1 MALDGIRM
9 PDGCYAD
16 GTWELSVHVTDL
28 GRDVTLRVTGEIH
41 IGGVMLRLVEKLD
54 VKKDWSD
61 HALWWEKK
69 KTWLLKTHWTLDKY
83 GIQADA
89 KLQFTPQHKLL
100 RLQLPNMK
108 YVKVKVNFSDRV
120 FKAVSDIC
128 KTFNIRHPEEL
139 SLLRKPR
146 DPSKKKKKKLDDQCE
161 DDTFE
166 LEGPLITPGSG
177 TDILYIGP
185 VKEEPRERRETGRTS
200 STAFSH
206 CKKTN
211 REGFPC
217 TSSGFARSRRGREQA
232 GLGPSANSR
241 LLFPS
246 LVGNI
251 YSSPGLYSKTMTPT
265 YDAHDGS
272 PLSPTSAWFG
282 DSALSEGNPGIL
294 AVSQPVTSPES
305 LAKMYKPQTLLDKA
319 KINQGWLDSS
329 RSLMEQEVKENEA
342 LLLRFKYY
350 SFFDLNPKLYEQ
362 SKWAILLEEIECT
375 EEEMMMFAALQYHI
389 NKLSIMSSE
398 NHLNHSDKDVDE
410 VDAALSDLEI
420 TLEGGKTSTILG
432 DITSIPELADYVKV
446 FKPKKL
452 TLKGYKP
459 YWCTFKDTSI
469 SCYKS
474 KEESNGT
481 PAHQMNLRG
490 CEVTPDVNISGQKF
504 NIKLLIPVAEGMNEI
519 WLRCDNETQYASW
532 MAACRLASKGKTMAD
547 SSYGMEVQNIL
558 SFLKMQH
565 LNPDPQL
572 IPEQI
577 NTDINPEC
585 LVSPRYL
592 KKYKN
597 KQVGT
602 AGGLAGLDAHPGV
615 GWCLTRR
622 GLDVLDVLTHWDA
635 RGGTEGCG
643 LDPAPGDGTQHRDSA
658 MCCVKCTDTAGNL
671 QLEIHLKLVDV
682 YFKHILGMITA
693 RILEAHQNVAQMSL
707 IEAKMRFIQA
717 WQSLPEFGIT
727 HFNARFQGGKKDEL
741 IGIAYNRLIRMDAG
755 TGDAVKTWRFSNMKQ
770 WNVNWEIKM
779 VTVEFADEVRVSF
792 ICTEVDCKVVH
803 EFIGGYIF
811 LSTRAKDQ
819 NESLD
824 EEMFY
829 KLTSGWV

>member
-1 MALDGIRM
+1 
-9 PDGCYAD
+9 
-16 GTWELSVHVTDL
+16 
-28 GRDVTLRVTGEIH
+28 
-41 IGGVMLRLVEKLD
+41 LD

-128 KTFNIRHPEEL
+128 KTFK
-139 SLLRKPR
+139 LRER
-146 DPSKKKKKKLDDQCE
+146 DSFSWENKQHSVFQLWKKKKRLKKG
-161 DDTFE
+161 TVFH
-166 LEGPLITPGSG
+166 PLASG
-177 TDILYIGP
+177 LCLSWLGW
-185 VKEEPRERRETGRTS
+185 
-200 STAFSH
+200 
-206 CKKTN
+206 
-211 REGFPC
+211 
-217 TSSGFARSRRGREQA
+217 EQG
-232 GLGPSANSR
+232 GLGST
-241 LLFPS
+241 LILVFLFHL

-305 LAKMYKPQTLLDKA
+305 LAKMYKPQALLDKA

-350 SFFDLNPKLYEQ
+350 SFFDLNPKYDAIRINQLYEQ

-398 NHLNHSDKDVDE
+398 NHLNNSDKDVDE

-420 TLEGGKTSTILG
+420 TLEGGKTATILG
-432 DITSIPELADYVKV
+432 DITSIPELADYIKV
-446 FKPKKL
+446 FKFLPVPTKMPCLQFKEVPPRKL
-452 TLKGYKP
+452 EMVKHIKTPLEKDANQRLEKP
-459 YWCTFKDTSI
+459 ATTCSRR
-469 SCYKS
+469 SLS
-474 KEESNGT
+474 KEIV
-481 PAHQMNLRG
+481 A
-490 CEVTPDVNISGQKF
+490 VKF
-504 NIKLLIPVAEGMNEI
+504 A
-519 WLRCDNETQYASW
+519 QSW
-532 MAACRLASKGKTMAD
+532 AACARALGRGKPAKAEKAADAPSSGGKTMAD

-597 KQVGT
+597 KQ
-602 AGGLAGLDAHPGV
+602 
-615 GWCLTRR
+615 
-622 GLDVLDVLTHWDA
+622 
-635 RGGTEGCG
+635 
-643 LDPAPGDGTQHRDSA
+643 
-658 MCCVKCTDTAGNL
+658 
-671 QLEIHLKLVDV
+671 
-682 YFKHILGMITA
+682 ITA

-727 HFNARFQGGKKDEL
+727 HFIARFQGGKKEEL
-741 IGIAYNRLIRMDAG
+741 IGIAYNRLIRMDAS

-779 VTVEFADEVRVSF
+779 VTVEFADDVRVSF

>member
-16 GTWELSVHVTDL
+16 GTWELKMHVTDL
-28 GRDVTLRVTGEIH
+28 HRDVSLRVTGEIH
-41 IGGVMLRLVEKLD
+41 IGGVMLKLVEKLD

-89 KLQFTPQHKLL
+89 RLLFTPQHKLL

-108 YVKVKVNFSDRV
+108 HMKVKVNFSDRV

-146 DPSKKKKKKLDDQCE
+146 DPKKKKKKLEEAEE
-161 DDTFE
+161 DDLE
-166 LEGPLITPGSG
+166 LEGPLLTPGSG
-177 TDILYIGP
+177 HYIL
-185 VKEEPRERRETGRTS
+185 TS
-200 STAFSH
+200 HIHSVH
-206 CKKTN
+206 
-211 REGFPC
+211 R
-217 TSSGFARSRRGREQA
+217 
-232 GLGPSANSR
+232 
-241 LLFPS
+241 
-246 LVGNI
+246 
-251 YSSPGLYSKTMTPT
+251 
-265 YDAHDGS
+265 
-272 PLSPTSAWFG
+272 
-282 DSALSEGNPGIL
+282 
-294 AVSQPVTSPES
+294 
-305 LAKMYKPQTLLDKA
+305 
-319 KINQGWLDSS
+319 WLDSS
-329 RSLMEQEVKENEA
+329 RSLMEQDVKENEV
-342 LLLRFKYY
+342 LLLRFKYH
-350 SFFDLNPKLYEQ
+350 SFFDLNPKYDAIRVNQLYEQ
-362 SKWAILLEEIECT
+362 AKWAILLEEIECT

-389 NKLSIMSSE
+389 NKLSIMASDNHMNNSE
-398 NHLNHSDKDVDE
+398 KEVDE

-420 TLEGGKTSTILG
+420 TLEGGKTSNTLG

-452 TLKGYKP
+452 TLKGYKQ
-459 YWCTFKDTSI
+459 YWCTFKDITI

-474 KEESNGT
+474 KEEAHGT

-504 NIKLLIPVAEGMNEI
+504 NIKLLIPVADGMNEI
-519 WLRCDNETQYASW
+519 WLRCDTEKQYAHW

-547 SSYGMEVQNIL
+547 SSYNLEVQNIL

-565 LNPDPQL
+565 MNPDPQF
-572 IPEQI
+572 IEPI
-577 NTDINPEC
+577 TTDINPEC

-597 KQVGT
+597 KQVS
-602 AGGLAGLDAHPGV
+602 P
-615 GWCLTRR
+615 
-622 GLDVLDVLTHWDA
+622 
-635 RGGTEGCG
+635 
-643 LDPAPGDGTQHRDSA
+643 
-658 MCCVKCTDTAGNL
+658 
-671 QLEIHLKLVDV
+671 
-682 YFKHILGMITA
+682 

-727 HFNARFQGGKKDEL
+727 HFLAKFQGVKREEL
-741 IGIAYNRLIRMDAG
+741 IGITYNRLIRMDAS
-755 TGDAVKTWRFSNMKQ
+755 TGDAIKTWRFSNMKQ

-779 VTVEFADEVRVSF
+779 VTVEFADEPSLSF
-792 ICTEVDCKVVH
+792 ICAEVDCKVVH

>member
-28 GRDVTLRVTGEIH
+28 NRDVTLRVTGEVH
-41 IGGVMLRLVEKLD
+41 IGGVMLKLVEKLD

-69 KTWLLKTHWTLDKY
+69 RTWLLKTHWTLDKY

-139 SLLRKPR
+139 SLLKKPK
-146 DPSKKKKKKLDDQCE
+146 DPTKKKKKKQDDQSE
-161 DDTFE
+161 DEALE

-177 TDILYIGP
+177 
-185 VKEEPRERRETGRTS
+185 S
-200 STAFSH
+200 
-206 CKKTN
+206 
-211 REGFPC
+211 
-217 TSSGFARSRRGREQA
+217 
-232 GLGPSANSR
+232 
-241 LLFPS
+241 
-246 LVGNI
+246 I

-294 AVSQPVTSPES
+294 AVSQPITSPEI
-305 LAKMYKPQTLLDKA
+305 LAKMFKPQALLDKA

-329 RSLMEQEVKENEA
+329 RSLMEQDVKENEA

-350 SFFDLNPKLYEQ
+350 SFFDLNPKYDAIRINQLYEQ

-398 NHLNHSDKDVDE
+398 NHLNNSEKEVDE

-432 DITSIPELADYVKV
+432 DITSIPELADY
-446 FKPKKL
+446 
-452 TLKGYKP
+452 
-459 YWCTFKDTSI
+459 
-469 SCYKS
+469 
-474 KEESNGT
+474 
-481 PAHQMNLRG
+481 
-490 CEVTPDVNISGQKF
+490 
-504 NIKLLIPVAEGMNEI
+504 IKLLIPVAEGMNEI
-519 WLRCDNETQYASW
+519 WLRCDNEKQYAHW

-547 SSYGMEVQNIL
+547 SSYNLEVQNIL

-572 IPEQI
+572 IPEQVT
-577 NTDINPEC
+577 TDINPEC

-592 KKYKN
+592 KKYRN
-597 KQVGT
+597 KQ
-602 AGGLAGLDAHPGV
+602 
-615 GWCLTRR
+615 
-622 GLDVLDVLTHWDA
+622 
-635 RGGTEGCG
+635 
-643 LDPAPGDGTQHRDSA
+643 
-658 MCCVKCTDTAGNL
+658 
-671 QLEIHLKLVDV
+671 
-682 YFKHILGMITA
+682 ITA

-727 HFNARFQGGKKDEL
+727 HFIARFQGGKKEEL
-741 IGIAYNRLIRMDAG
+741 IGIAYNRLIRMDASN
-755 TGDAVKTWRFSNMKQ
+755 GDAIKTWRFSNMKQ

-779 VTVEFADEVRVSF
+779 VTVEFADEVRLSF

>member
-16 GTWELSVHVTDL
+16 GTWELKMHVTDL
-28 GRDVTLRVTGEIH
+28 HRDVSLRVTGEIH
-41 IGGVMLRLVEKLD
+41 VGGVMLKLAEKLD

-89 KLQFTPQHKLL
+89 RLLFTPQHKLL

-108 YVKVKVNFSDRV
+108 HMKVKVNFSDRV

-128 KTFNIRHPEEL
+128 KTFSKSDVL
-139 SLLRKPR
+139 STLTIMHLSYQR
-146 DPSKKKKKKLDDQCE
+146 S
-161 DDTFE
+161 
-166 LEGPLITPGSG
+166 TPG
-177 TDILYIGP
+177 
-185 VKEEPRERRETGRTS
+185 
-200 STAFSH
+200 
-206 CKKTN
+206 
-211 REGFPC
+211 
-217 TSSGFARSRRGREQA
+217 
-232 GLGPSANSR
+232 
-241 LLFPS
+241 
-246 LVGNI
+246 I

-265 YDAHDGS
+265 YDSRDGS
-272 PLSPTSAWFG
+272 PLSPTTAWFG
-282 DSALSEGNPGIL
+282 DSPLSEGNPSIL
-294 AVSQPVTSPES
+294 AVSQPISSPDI
-305 LAKMYKPQTLLDKA
+305 LAKLYKPQSLLDKA
-319 KINQGWLDSS
+319 KINQGWMDSS
-329 RSLMEQEVKENEA
+329 RSLMEQDVKENEV
-342 LLLRFKYY
+342 LLLRFKYH
-350 SFFDLNPKLYEQ
+350 SFFDLNPKYDAIRVNQLYEQ
-362 SKWAILLEEIECT
+362 AKWAILLEEIECT

-389 NKLSIMSSE
+389 NKLSIMSSD
-398 NHLNHSDKDVDE
+398 NHMNNSEKEVDE

-420 TLEGGKTSTILG
+420 TLEGGKTSNTLG

-452 TLKGYKP
+452 TLKGYKQ
-459 YWCTFKDTSI
+459 YWCTFKDITI

-474 KEESNGT
+474 KEEAHGT
-481 PAHQMNLRG
+481 PSLQMNLRG
-490 CEVTPDVNISGQKF
+490 CEVTPDVNISAQKF
-504 NIKLLIPVAEGMNEI
+504 NIKLLIPVADGMNEI
-519 WLRCDNETQYASW
+519 WLRCDAEKQYAHW

-547 SSYGMEVQNIL
+547 SSYNLEVHNIL

-565 LNPDPQL
+565 MNPDPQF
-572 IPEQI
+572 IAEPAVT
-577 NTDINPEC
+577 NDINSEC

-597 KQVGT
+597 KQVTGIT
-602 AGGLAGLDAHPGV
+602 RPGYI
-615 GWCLTRR
+615 
-622 GLDVLDVLTHWDA
+622 
-635 RGGTEGCG
+635 
-643 LDPAPGDGTQHRDSA
+643 RDLIS
-658 MCCVKCTDTAGNL
+658 
-671 QLEIHLKLVDV
+671 
-682 YFKHILGMITA
+682 A

-727 HFNARFQGGKKDEL
+727 HFLAKFQGGKRDEL
-741 IGIAYNRLIRMDAG
+741 IGITYNRLIRMDAN
-755 TGDAVKTWRFSNMKQ
+755 TGDAIKTWRFANMKQ

-779 VTVEFADEVRVSF
+779 VTVEFADEPSLAF
-792 ICTEVDCKVVH
+792 ICAEVDCKVVH

>member
-1 MALDGIRM
+1 RLSHRLSSPPSHFDFAAPPALCILSH
-9 PDGCYAD
+9 P
-16 GTWELSVHVTDL
+16 GTLL
-28 GRDVTLRVTGEIH
+28 
-41 IGGVMLRLVEKLD
+41 KLNHNGLFLCVAD

-89 KLQFTPQHKLL
+89 RLLFTPQHKLL

-108 YVKVKVNFSDRV
+108 HMKVKVNFSDRV

-146 DPSKKKKKKLDDQCE
+146 DPKKKKKKLEEAEE
-161 DDTFE
+161 DDLE
-166 LEGPLITPGSG
+166 LEGPLLTPGSG
-177 TDILYIGP
+177 EL
-185 VKEEPRERRETGRTS
+185 
-200 STAFSH
+200 FSQI
-206 CKKTN
+206 
-211 REGFPC
+211 
-217 TSSGFARSRRGREQA
+217 FA
-232 GLGPSANSR
+232 
-241 LLFPS
+241 
-246 LVGNI
+246 V
-251 YSSPGLYSKTMTPT
+251 YSP
-265 YDAHDGS
+265 
-272 PLSPTSAWFG
+272 
-282 DSALSEGNPGIL
+282 LSEGNPSIL
-294 AVSQPVTSPES
+294 AVSQPISSPDI
-305 LAKMYKPQTLLDKA
+305 LVKLYKPQSLLDKA

-329 RSLMEQEVKENEA
+329 RSLMEQDVKENEV
-342 LLLRFKYY
+342 LLLRFKYH
-350 SFFDLNPKLYEQ
+350 SFFDLNPKYDAIRVNQLYEQ
-362 SKWAILLEEIECT
+362 AKWAILLEEIECT

-389 NKLSIMSSE
+389 NKLSIMSSD
-398 NHLNHSDKDVDE
+398 NHMNNSEKEVDE

-420 TLEGGKTSTILG
+420 TLEGGKTSNTL
-432 DITSIPELADYVKV
+432 VRR
-446 FKPKKL
+446 PKKL
-452 TLKGYKP
+452 TLKGYKQ
-459 YWCTFKDTSI
+459 YWCTFKDITI

-474 KEESNGT
+474 KEESHGT

-504 NIKLLIPVAEGMNEI
+504 NIKLLIPVADGMNEI
-519 WLRCDNETQYASW
+519 WLRCDTEKQYAHW

-547 SSYGMEVQNIL
+547 SSYNLEVQNIL

-565 LNPDPQL
+565 MNPDPQF
-572 IPEQI
+572 IEPI
-577 NTDINPEC
+577 TTDINPEC

-597 KQVGT
+597 KQI
-602 AGGLAGLDAHPGV
+602 
-615 GWCLTRR
+615 
-622 GLDVLDVLTHWDA
+622 
-635 RGGTEGCG
+635 
-643 LDPAPGDGTQHRDSA
+643 S
-658 MCCVKCTDTAGNL
+658 
-671 QLEIHLKLVDV
+671 
-682 YFKHILGMITA
+682 A

-727 HFNARFQGGKKDEL
+727 HFLARFQGVKREEL
-741 IGIAYNRLIRMDAG
+741 IGITYNRLIRMDAS
-755 TGDAVKTWRFSNMKQ
+755 TGDAIKTWRFSNMKQ

-779 VTVEFADEVRVSF
+779 VTVEFADEPSLSF
-792 ICTEVDCKVVH
+792 VCAEVDCKVVH

>member
-16 GTWELSVHVTDL
+16 GTWELKMHVTDL
-28 GRDVTLRVTGEIH
+28 HRDVSLRVTGEIH
-41 IGGVMLRLVEKLD
+41 IGGVMLKLVEKLD

-89 KLQFTPQHKLL
+89 RLLFTPQHKLL

-108 YVKVKVNFSDRV
+108 HMKVKVNFSDRV

-128 KTFNIRHPEEL
+128 KTFKLSGAKARQQACNSHGCIRAQGLCFTAAAERERRRREAEREREDIRHPEEL

-146 DPSKKKKKKLDDQCE
+146 DPKKKKKKLEEVEE
-161 DDTFE
+161 DDLE
-166 LEGPLITPGSG
+166 LEGPLLTPGSASE
-177 TDILYIGP
+177 IIYIGP
-185 VKEEPRERRETGRTS
+185 VKGS
-200 STAFSH
+200 
-206 CKKTN
+206 
-211 REGFPC
+211 
-217 TSSGFARSRRGREQA
+217 
-232 GLGPSANSR
+232 
-241 LLFPS
+241 
-246 LVGNI
+246 I

-265 YDAHDGS
+265 YDSRDGS

-282 DSALSEGNPGIL
+282 DSPLSEGNPSIL
-294 AVSQPVTSPES
+294 AVSQPISSPDI
-305 LAKMYKPQTLLDKA
+305 LVKLYKPQSLLDKA

-329 RSLMEQEVKENEA
+329 RSLMEQDVKENEV
-342 LLLRFKYY
+342 LLLRFKYH
-350 SFFDLNPKLYEQ
+350 SFFDLNPKYDAIRVNQLYEQ

-389 NKLSIMSSE
+389 NKLSIMSSD
-398 NHLNHSDKDVDE
+398 NHMNNSEKEVDE

-420 TLEGGKTSTILG
+420 TLEGGKTSNTLG

-452 TLKGYKP
+452 TLKGYKQ
-459 YWCTFKDTSI
+459 YWCTFKDITI

-474 KEESNGT
+474 KEEAHGT

-504 NIKLLIPVAEGMNEI
+504 NIKLLIPVADGMNEI
-519 WLRCDNETQYASW
+519 WLRCDTEKQYAHW

-547 SSYGMEVQNIL
+547 SSYNLEVQNIL

-565 LNPDPQL
+565 MNPDPQF
-572 IPEQI
+572 IEPI
-577 NTDINPEC
+577 TTDINPEC

-597 KQVGT
+597 KQ
-602 AGGLAGLDAHPGV
+602 
-615 GWCLTRR
+615 
-622 GLDVLDVLTHWDA
+622 
-635 RGGTEGCG
+635 
-643 LDPAPGDGTQHRDSA
+643 
-658 MCCVKCTDTAGNL
+658 
-671 QLEIHLKLVDV
+671 
-682 YFKHILGMITA
+682 
-693 RILEAHQNVAQMSL
+693 
-707 IEAKMRFIQA
+707 AKMRFIQA

-727 HFNARFQGGKKDEL
+727 HFLAKFQGGKREEL
-741 IGIAYNRLIRMDAG
+741 IGITYNRLIRMDAS
-755 TGDAVKTWRFSNMKQ
+755 TGDAIKTWRFSNMKQ

-779 VTVEFADEVRVSF
+779 VTVEFADEPSLSF
-792 ICTEVDCKVVH
+792 ICAEVDCKVVH

-824 EEMFY
+824 EEMFFY

>member
-16 GTWELSVHVTDL
+16 GTWELNVLVTDL
-28 GRDVTLRVTGEIH
+28 SCDVSLRVTGEVH
-41 IGGVMLRLVEKLD
+41 IGGVMLKLVEKLD

-61 HALWWEKK
+61 HALWWEKR

-83 GIQADA
+83 GVQADA
-89 KLQFTPQHKLL
+89 KLMFTPQHKVL

-108 YVKVKVNFSDRV
+108 TVKVKVNFSDRV
-120 FKAVSDIC
+120 FKAVSDIT

-139 SLLRKPR
+139 SLLRKPK
-146 DPSKKKKKKLDDQCE
+146 DPTKKKRRKVEEKDQGE
-161 DDTFE
+161 DDALE

-177 TDILYIGP
+177 
-185 VKEEPRERRETGRTS
+185 S
-200 STAFSH
+200 
-206 CKKTN
+206 
-211 REGFPC
+211 
-217 TSSGFARSRRGREQA
+217 
-232 GLGPSANSR
+232 
-241 LLFPS
+241 
-246 LVGNI
+246 I
-251 YSSPGLYSKTMTPT
+251 YSSPGLYCKTMTPT
-265 YDAHDGS
+265 YDSRDGS

-282 DSALSEGNPGIL
+282 DSPLSEGNPSVL
-294 AVSQPVTSPES
+294 AVSQPITSPDI
-305 LAKMYKPQTLLDKA
+305 LAQLFKPQSLLDKA
-319 KINQGWLDSS
+319 KTNKGWLDSS
-329 RSLMEQEVKENEA
+329 RSLMEQDVKDNEV
-342 LLLRFKYY
+342 LMLRFKYY
-350 SFFDLNPKLYEQ
+350 SFFDLNPKYDAVRINQLFEQ
-362 SKWAILLEEIECT
+362 AKWCILLEENECT

-398 NHLNHSDKDVDE
+398 NHMNNSEKEVDE

-432 DITSIPELADYVKV
+432 DITSIPELADHIKV

-474 KEESNGT
+474 KDESHGP

-519 WLRCDNETQYASW
+519 WLRCDNEKQYAQW

-547 SSYGMEVQNIL
+547 SSYSLEVQNIL

-565 LNPDPQL
+565 LNPDPQV
-572 IPEQI
+572 IPDQ
-577 NTDINPEC
+577 NSTDINPEC

-597 KQVGT
+597 KQI
-602 AGGLAGLDAHPGV
+602 
-615 GWCLTRR
+615 
-622 GLDVLDVLTHWDA
+622 
-635 RGGTEGCG
+635 
-643 LDPAPGDGTQHRDSA
+643 S
-658 MCCVKCTDTAGNL
+658 
-671 QLEIHLKLVDV
+671 
-682 YFKHILGMITA
+682 A

-727 HFNARFQGGKKDEL
+727 HFIARFQGSKKDDL
-741 IGIAYNRLIRMDAG
+741 IGIAYNRLIRMDSS
-755 TGDAVKTWRFSNMKQ
+755 TGDAIKTWRFSNMKQ

-779 VTVEFADEVRVSF
+779 VTVEFADDVRLSF
-792 ICTEVDCKVVH
+792 ICGDVDCKVVH

-824 EEMFY
+824 EDMFF
-829 KLTSGWV
+829 KLTSGWM

>member
-1 MALDGIRM
+1 MTPLASCLALL
-9 PDGCYAD
+9 
-16 GTWELSVHVTDL
+16 LSGVTHRHV
-28 GRDVTLRVTGEIH
+28 
-41 IGGVMLRLVEKLD
+41 
-54 VKKDWSD
+54 KDWSD

-161 DDTFE
+161 DDAFE

-177 TDILYIGP
+177 EPGFFCVCYP
-185 VKEEPRERRETGRTS
+185 VLT
-200 STAFSH
+200 
-206 CKKTN
+206 
-211 REGFPC
+211 
-217 TSSGFARSRRGREQA
+217 
-232 GLGPSANSR
+232 
-241 LLFPS
+241 
-246 LVGNI
+246 I
-251 YSSPGLYSKTMTPT
+251 YR
-265 YDAHDGS
+265 
-272 PLSPTSAWFG
+272 
-282 DSALSEGNPGIL
+282 
-294 AVSQPVTSPES
+294 
-305 LAKMYKPQTLLDKA
+305 
-319 KINQGWLDSS
+319 WLDSS

-350 SFFDLNPKLYEQ
+350 SFFDLNPKYDAIRINQLYEQ

-398 NHLNHSDKDVDE
+398 NHLNNSDKEVDE

-432 DITSIPELADYVKV
+432 DITSIPELADYIKV

-474 KEESNGT
+474 KEEANGT

-577 NTDINPEC
+577 TTDINPEC

-597 KQVGT
+597 KQ
-602 AGGLAGLDAHPGV
+602 
-615 GWCLTRR
+615 
-622 GLDVLDVLTHWDA
+622 
-635 RGGTEGCG
+635 
-643 LDPAPGDGTQHRDSA
+643 
-658 MCCVKCTDTAGNL
+658 
-671 QLEIHLKLVDV
+671 
-682 YFKHILGMITA
+682 ITA

-727 HFNARFQGGKKDEL
+727 HFIARFQGGKKEEL
-741 IGIAYNRLIRMDAG
+741 IGIAYNRLIRMDAS

-779 VTVEFADEVRVSF
+779 VTVEFADDVRVSF

>member
-16 GTWELSVHVTDL
+16 GTWELNVLVTDMS
-28 GRDVTLRVTGEIH
+28 RDVSLRVTGDVH
-41 IGGVMLRLVEKLD
+41 IGGVMLKLVEKLD

-83 GIQADA
+83 GVQADA
-89 KLQFTPQHKLL
+89 KLMYTPQHKVL

-108 YVKVKVNFSDRV
+108 SVKVKVNFSDRV

-139 SLLRKPR
+139 SLLRKPK
-146 DPSKKKKKKLDDQCE
+146 DPTKKKKRKPDDKDKF
-161 DDTFE
+161 DDDAQE

-177 TDILYIGP
+177 
-185 VKEEPRERRETGRTS
+185 S
-200 STAFSH
+200 
-206 CKKTN
+206 
-211 REGFPC
+211 
-217 TSSGFARSRRGREQA
+217 
-232 GLGPSANSR
+232 
-241 LLFPS
+241 
-246 LVGNI
+246 I

-265 YDAHDGS
+265 YDSRDGS

-282 DSALSEGNPGIL
+282 DSPLSEGNPSVL
-294 AVSQPVTSPES
+294 AVSQPITSPDI
-305 LAKMYKPQTLLDKA
+305 LAQLFKPQTLLDKA
-319 KINQGWLDSS
+319 KTNKGWMDSS
-329 RSLMEQEVKENEA
+329 RSLMEQDVKDNEA

-350 SFFDLNPKLYEQ
+350 SFFDLNPKYDAVRINQLFEQ
-362 SKWAILLEEIECT
+362 AKWAILLEEIECT

-398 NHLNHSDKDVDE
+398 NHMNNSEKEVDE

-432 DITSIPELADYVKV
+432 DITSIPELADYIKV

-452 TLKGYKP
+452 TLKGYKQ

-474 KEESNGT
+474 KDESHGP

-519 WLRCDNETQYASW
+519 WLRCDNEKQYAQW

-547 SSYGMEVQNIL
+547 SSYSLEVQNIL

-572 IPEQI
+572 ITDQNSI
-577 NTDINPEC
+577 DINPEC

-597 KQVGT
+597 KQI
-602 AGGLAGLDAHPGV
+602 
-615 GWCLTRR
+615 
-622 GLDVLDVLTHWDA
+622 
-635 RGGTEGCG
+635 
-643 LDPAPGDGTQHRDSA
+643 S
-658 MCCVKCTDTAGNL
+658 
-671 QLEIHLKLVDV
+671 
-682 YFKHILGMITA
+682 A

-727 HFNARFQGGKKDEL
+727 HFIARFQGSKKDDL
-741 IGIAYNRLIRMDAG
+741 IGIAYNRLIRMDSS
-755 TGDAVKTWRFSNMKQ
+755 TGDAIKTWRFSNMKQ

-779 VTVEFADEVRVSF
+779 VTVEFADEVRLSF
-792 ICTEVDCKVVH
+792 ICGDIDCKVVH

-824 EEMFY
+824 EDMFF
-829 KLTSGWV
+829 KLTSGWM

>member
-16 GTWELSVHVTDL
+16 GTWELNVHVTDMN
-28 GRDVTLRVTGEIH
+28 RDVTLRVTGEVH
-41 IGGVMLRLVEKLD
+41 IGGVMLKLVEKLGD
-54 VKKDWSD
+54 NQISAYQGCVSSLVQIHWCLDCPCQLYIIFVNEDLSL
-61 HALWWEKK
+61 HSLFSFI
-69 KTWLLKTHWTLDKY
+69 LLLILGSNYFPLPRCNLCSYSSLD
-83 GIQADA
+83 
-89 KLQFTPQHKLL
+89 
-100 RLQLPNMK
+100 
-108 YVKVKVNFSDRV
+108 
-120 FKAVSDIC
+120 
-128 KTFNIRHPEEL
+128 IRHPEEL

-146 DPSKKKKKKLDDQCE
+146 DPTKKKKKKLDDQY
-161 DDTFE
+161 DDETLE

-177 TDILYIGP
+177 
-185 VKEEPRERRETGRTS
+185 S
-200 STAFSH
+200 
-206 CKKTN
+206 
-211 REGFPC
+211 
-217 TSSGFARSRRGREQA
+217 
-232 GLGPSANSR
+232 
-241 LLFPS
+241 
-246 LVGNI
+246 I

-265 YDAHDGS
+265 YDSHDGS

-294 AVSQPVTSPES
+294 AVSQPITSPEI

-329 RSLMEQEVKENEA
+329 RSLMEQDVKENEA
-342 LLLRFKYY
+342 LLLRFKYH
-350 SFFDLNPKLYEQ
+350 SFFDLNPKYDAIRINQLYEQ

-398 NHLNHSDKDVDE
+398 NHLNNSDKEVDE

-432 DITSIPELADYVKV
+432 DITSIPELADYIKV

-452 TLKGYKP
+452 TLKGYKQ

-519 WLRCDNETQYASW
+519 WLRCDNEKQYAHW

-547 SSYGMEVQNIL
+547 SSYNLEVQNIL

-565 LNPDPQL
+565 LNPDPQ
-572 IPEQI
+572 IISEQVT
-577 NTDINPEC
+577 TDINPEC

-597 KQVGT
+597 KQ
-602 AGGLAGLDAHPGV
+602 
-615 GWCLTRR
+615 
-622 GLDVLDVLTHWDA
+622 
-635 RGGTEGCG
+635 
-643 LDPAPGDGTQHRDSA
+643 
-658 MCCVKCTDTAGNL
+658 
-671 QLEIHLKLVDV
+671 
-682 YFKHILGMITA
+682 ITA

-727 HFNARFQGGKKDEL
+727 HFIARFQGGKKEEL
-741 IGIAYNRLIRMDAG
+741 IGIAYNRLIRMDAS
-755 TGDAVKTWRFSNMKQ
+755 TSDAIKTWRFSNMKQ

>member
-16 GTWELSVHVTDL
+16 GTWELKMHVTDL
-28 GRDVTLRVTGEIH
+28 NKDVSLRVTGEIH
-41 IGGVMLRLVEKLD
+41 IGGVMLKLVEKLD

-89 KLQFTPQHKLL
+89 RLLFTPQHKLL

-108 YVKVKVNFSDRV
+108 HMKVKVNFSDRV

-146 DPSKKKKKKLDDQCE
+146 DPKKKKKKLE
-161 DDTFE
+161 ESEEEALE
-166 LEGPLITPGSG
+166 LEGPLLTPGSG
-177 TDILYIGP
+177 TS
-185 VKEEPRERRETGRTS
+185 V
-200 STAFSH
+200 A
-206 CKKTN
+206 
-211 REGFPC
+211 
-217 TSSGFARSRRGREQA
+217 
-232 GLGPSANSR
+232 
-241 LLFPS
+241 LL
-246 LVGNI
+246 
-251 YSSPGLYSKTMTPT
+251 
-265 YDAHDGS
+265 
-272 PLSPTSAWFG
+272 
-282 DSALSEGNPGIL
+282 
-294 AVSQPVTSPES
+294 
-305 LAKMYKPQTLLDKA
+305 
-319 KINQGWLDSS
+319 WLDSS
-329 RSLMEQEVKENEA
+329 RSLMEQDVKENEV
-342 LLLRFKYY
+342 LLLRFKYH
-350 SFFDLNPKLYEQ
+350 SFFDLNPKYDAIRVNQLYEQ
-362 SKWAILLEEIECT
+362 AKWAILLEEIECT

-389 NKLSIMSSE
+389 NKLSIMSSD
-398 NHLNHSDKDVDE
+398 NHMNNSEKEVDE

-420 TLEGGKTSTILG
+420 TLEGGKTSNTLG
-432 DITSIPELADYVKV
+432 DITSIPELADYLISAV
-446 FKPKKL
+446 FLRPKKL
-452 TLKGYKP
+452 TLKGPKQ
-459 YWCTFKDTSI
+459 YWCTFKDITI

-474 KEESNGT
+474 REEAHGI

-504 NIKLLIPVAEGMNEI
+504 NIKLLIPVADGMNEI
-519 WLRCDNETQYASW
+519 WLRCDTEKQYAQW

-547 SSYGMEVQNIL
+547 SSYNLEVQNIL

-565 LNPDPQL
+565 MNPDPQ
-572 IPEQI
+572 IIEPI
-577 NTDINPEC
+577 TTDINPEC

-597 KQVGT
+597 KQI
-602 AGGLAGLDAHPGV
+602 
-615 GWCLTRR
+615 
-622 GLDVLDVLTHWDA
+622 
-635 RGGTEGCG
+635 
-643 LDPAPGDGTQHRDSA
+643 S
-658 MCCVKCTDTAGNL
+658 
-671 QLEIHLKLVDV
+671 
-682 YFKHILGMITA
+682 A

-727 HFNARFQGGKKDEL
+727 HFLAKFQGSKREEL
-741 IGIAYNRLIRMDAG
+741 IGITYNRLIRIDAS
-755 TGDAVKTWRFSNMKQ
+755 TRDAIKTWRFSNMKQ

-779 VTVEFADEVRVSF
+779 VTVEFADEPSLSF
-792 ICTEVDCKVVH
+792 ICAEVDCKVVH

-829 KLTSGWV
+829 KLTSGWI

>member
-1 MALDGIRM
+1 MKLFKLHTFSLCD
-9 PDGCYAD
+9 
-16 GTWELSVHVTDL
+16 TDFSNV
-28 GRDVTLRVTGEIH
+28 DVSLRVTGEIH
-41 IGGVMLRLVEKLD
+41 IGGVMLKLVEKLD

-83 GIQADA
+83 GIQAD
-89 KLQFTPQHKLL
+89 LL

-108 YVKVKVNFSDRV
+108 HMKVKVNFSDRV

-146 DPSKKKKKKLDDQCE
+146 DPKKKKKKLEEAEEADL
-161 DDTFE
+161 E
-166 LEGPLITPGSG
+166 LEGPLLTPGSG
-177 TDILYIGP
+177 
-185 VKEEPRERRETGRTS
+185 S
-200 STAFSH
+200 
-206 CKKTN
+206 
-211 REGFPC
+211 
-217 TSSGFARSRRGREQA
+217 
-232 GLGPSANSR
+232 
-241 LLFPS
+241 
-246 LVGNI
+246 I

-265 YDAHDGS
+265 YDSRDGS

-282 DSALSEGNPGIL
+282 DSPLSEGNPSIL
-294 AVSQPVTSPES
+294 AVSQPISSPDI
-305 LAKMYKPQTLLDKA
+305 LVKLYKPQSLLDKA

-329 RSLMEQEVKENEA
+329 RSLMEQDVKENEV
-342 LLLRFKYY
+342 LLLRFKYH
-350 SFFDLNPKLYEQ
+350 SFFDLNPKVRPSDL
-362 SKWAILLEEIECT
+362 ACFLET
-375 EEEMMMFAALQYHI
+375 GLTGASFFSPQYHI
-389 NKLSIMSSE
+389 NKLSIMASE
-398 NHLNHSDKDVDE
+398 NHMNNSEKEVDE

-420 TLEGGKTSTILG
+420 TLEGGKTSNTLG

-452 TLKGYKP
+452 TLKGYKQ
-459 YWCTFKDTSI
+459 YWCTFKDITI

-474 KEESNGT
+474 KDEAHGT

-504 NIKLLIPVAEGMNEI
+504 NIKLLIPVADGMNEI
-519 WLRCDNETQYASW
+519 WLRCDMEKQYAHW

-547 SSYGMEVQNIL
+547 SSYNLEVQNIL

-565 LNPDPQL
+565 MNPDPQF
-572 IPEQI
+572 IEPI
-577 NTDINPEC
+577 TTDINPEC

-597 KQVGT
+597 KQI
-602 AGGLAGLDAHPGV
+602 
-615 GWCLTRR
+615 
-622 GLDVLDVLTHWDA
+622 
-635 RGGTEGCG
+635 
-643 LDPAPGDGTQHRDSA
+643 S
-658 MCCVKCTDTAGNL
+658 
-671 QLEIHLKLVDV
+671 
-682 YFKHILGMITA
+682 A

-727 HFNARFQGGKKDEL
+727 HFLARFQGVKREEL
-741 IGIAYNRLIRMDAG
+741 MGITYNRLIRMDASN
-755 TGDAVKTWRFSNMKQ
+755 GDAIKTWRFSNMKQ

-779 VTVEFADEVRVSF
+779 VGNIKTEQVPTLSF
-792 ICTEVDCKVVH
+792 VCAEVDCKVVH

>member
-16 GTWELSVHVTDL
+16 GTWELKMHVTDL
-28 GRDVTLRVTGEIH
+28 HRDVSLRVTGEIH
-41 IGGVMLRLVEKLD
+41 IGGVMLKLVEKLD

-89 KLQFTPQHKLL
+89 RLLFTPQHKLL

-108 YVKVKVNFSDRV
+108 HMKVKVNFSDRV

-146 DPSKKKKKKLDDQCE
+146 DSKKKKKKLE
-161 DDTFE
+161 ETEEEALE
-166 LEGPLITPGSG
+166 LEGPLLTPGSG
-177 TDILYIGP
+177 T
-185 VKEEPRERRETGRTS
+185 V
-200 STAFSH
+200 
-206 CKKTN
+206 
-211 REGFPC
+211 
-217 TSSGFARSRRGREQA
+217 
-232 GLGPSANSR
+232 
-241 LLFPS
+241 
-246 LVGNI
+246 V
-251 YSSPGLYSKTMTPT
+251 
-265 YDAHDGS
+265 

-282 DSALSEGNPGIL
+282 DSPLSEGNPSIL
-294 AVSQPVTSPES
+294 AVSQPISSPDI
-305 LAKMYKPQTLLDKA
+305 LVKLYKPQSFLDKA

-329 RSLMEQEVKENEA
+329 RSLMEQDVKENDV
-342 LLLRFKYY
+342 LLLRFKYH
-350 SFFDLNPKLYEQ
+350 SFFDLNPKYDAIRVNQLYEQ
-362 SKWAILLEEIECT
+362 AKWAILLEEIECT
-375 EEEMMMFAALQYHI
+375 EEEMMMFAALQ
-389 NKLSIMSSE
+389 
-398 NHLNHSDKDVDE
+398 VRRCT
-410 VDAALSDLEI
+410 ALHR
-420 TLEGGKTSTILG
+420 ILG
-432 DITSIPELADYVKV
+432 KCGGFKVCLSLYYFPLLALLLTLQQVSAFDLCLH
-446 FKPKKL
+446 FIFRPKKL
-452 TLKGYKP
+452 TLKGYKQ
-459 YWCTFKDTSI
+459 YWCTFKDITI

-474 KEESNGT
+474 REEAHGT

-504 NIKLLIPVAEGMNEI
+504 NIKLLIPVADGMNEI
-519 WLRCDNETQYASW
+519 WLRCDTEKQYAHW

-547 SSYGMEVQNIL
+547 SSYNLEVQNIL

-565 LNPDPQL
+565 MNPDPQF
-572 IPEQI
+572 IAEPI
-577 NTDINPEC
+577 NTDVNPEC

-597 KQVGT
+597 KQ
-602 AGGLAGLDAHPGV
+602 
-615 GWCLTRR
+615 
-622 GLDVLDVLTHWDA
+622 
-635 RGGTEGCG
+635 
-643 LDPAPGDGTQHRDSA
+643 
-658 MCCVKCTDTAGNL
+658 
-671 QLEIHLKLVDV
+671 
-682 YFKHILGMITA
+682 ITA

-727 HFNARFQGGKKDEL
+727 HFLARFHGGKKDEL
-741 IGIAYNRLIRMDAG
+741 IGITYNRLIRMDAS
-755 TGDAVKTWRFSNMKQ
+755 TGDAIKTWRFSNMKQ

-779 VTVEFADEVRVSF
+779 VTVEFADEPSLSF
-792 ICTEVDCKVVH
+792 VCAEVDCKVVH

>member
-1 MALDGIRM
+1 M

-16 GTWELSVHVTDL
+16 GTWELKMHVTDL
-28 GRDVTLRVTGEIH
+28 KRDVSLRVTGEIH
-41 IGGVMLRLVEKLD
+41 IGGVMLKLVEKLD

-89 KLQFTPQHKLL
+89 RLLFTPQHKLL

-108 YVKVKVNFSDRV
+108 HMKVKVNFSDRV

-146 DPSKKKKKKLDDQCE
+146 DPKKKKKKLEEAEE
-161 DDTFE
+161 DDLE
-166 LEGPLITPGSG
+166 LEGPLLTPGSG
-177 TDILYIGP
+177 DL
-185 VKEEPRERRETGRTS
+185 
-200 STAFSH
+200 FQ
-206 CKKTN
+206 KT
-211 REGFPC
+211 
-217 TSSGFARSRRGREQA
+217 
-232 GLGPSANSR
+232 
-241 LLFPS
+241 
-246 LVGNI
+246 
-251 YSSPGLYSKTMTPT
+251 LYSL
-265 YDAHDGS
+265 YR
-272 PLSPTSAWFG
+272 
-282 DSALSEGNPGIL
+282 
-294 AVSQPVTSPES
+294 
-305 LAKMYKPQTLLDKA
+305 
-319 KINQGWLDSS
+319 WLDSS
-329 RSLMEQEVKENEA
+329 RSLMEQDVKENEV
-342 LLLRFKYY
+342 LLLRFKYH
-350 SFFDLNPKLYEQ
+350 SFFDLNPKYDAIRVNQLYEQ

-389 NKLSIMSSE
+389 NKLSIMSSDHHMNNSE
-398 NHLNHSDKDVDE
+398 KEVDE

-420 TLEGGKTSTILG
+420 TLEGGKTSNTLG

-452 TLKGYKP
+452 TLKGYKQ
-459 YWCTFKDTSI
+459 YWCTFKDITV

-474 KEESNGT
+474 KEEAHGT
-481 PAHQMNLRG
+481 PALQMNLRG

-504 NIKLLIPVAEGMNEI
+504 NIKLLIPVADGMNEI
-519 WLRCDNETQYASW
+519 WLRCDMEKQYAHW

-547 SSYGMEVQNIL
+547 SSYNLEVQNIL

-565 LNPDPQL
+565 MNPDPQF
-572 IPEQI
+572 IEPI
-577 NTDINPEC
+577 TTDINPEC

-597 KQVGT
+597 KQVT
-602 AGGLAGLDAHPGV
+602 
-615 GWCLTRR
+615 
-622 GLDVLDVLTHWDA
+622 
-635 RGGTEGCG
+635 
-643 LDPAPGDGTQHRDSA
+643 
-658 MCCVKCTDTAGNL
+658 
-671 QLEIHLKLVDV
+671 
-682 YFKHILGMITA
+682 

-707 IEAKMRFIQA
+707 IEAKVRFIQA
-717 WQSLPEFGIT
+717 WQSLPEFGMT
-727 HFNARFQGGKKDEL
+727 HFLAKFQGGKREEL
-741 IGIAYNRLIRMDAG
+741 IGITYNRMIRMDAS
-755 TGDAVKTWRFSNMKQ
+755 TGDAIKTWRFSNMKQ

-779 VTVEFADEVRVSF
+779 VTVEFADEPSLSF
-792 ICTEVDCKVVH
+792 ICAEVDCKVVH

>member
-146 DPSKKKKKKLDDQCE
+146 DPSKKKKKKLDDQC
-161 DDTFE
+161 DDEAFE

-177 TDILYIGP
+177 
-185 VKEEPRERRETGRTS
+185 EPKRTLQGCACGEQGRRGIHRL
-200 STAFSH
+200 FV
-206 CKKTN
+206 
-211 REGFPC
+211 F
-217 TSSGFARSRRGREQA
+217 SRRDLA
-232 GLGPSANSR
+232 GALCVCYP
-241 LLFPS
+241 LLM
-246 LVGNI
+246 VCR
-251 YSSPGLYSKTMTPT
+251 
-265 YDAHDGS
+265 
-272 PLSPTSAWFG
+272 
-282 DSALSEGNPGIL
+282 
-294 AVSQPVTSPES
+294 
-305 LAKMYKPQTLLDKA
+305 
-319 KINQGWLDSS
+319 WLDSS

-350 SFFDLNPKLYEQ
+350 SFFDLNPKYDAIRINQLYEQ

-398 NHLNHSDKDVDE
+398 NHLNNSDKDVDE

-432 DITSIPELADYVKV
+432 DITSIPELADYIKV

-474 KEESNGT
+474 KEEANGT

-519 WLRCDNETQYASW
+519 WLRCDNERQYASW

-547 SSYGMEVQNIL
+547 SSYSMEVQNIL

-577 NTDINPEC
+577 TTDINPEC

-597 KQVGT
+597 KQ
-602 AGGLAGLDAHPGV
+602 L
-615 GWCLTRR
+615 
-622 GLDVLDVLTHWDA
+622 
-635 RGGTEGCG
+635 
-643 LDPAPGDGTQHRDSA
+643 
-658 MCCVKCTDTAGNL
+658 
-671 QLEIHLKLVDV
+671 
-682 YFKHILGMITA
+682 TA

-727 HFNARFQGGKKDEL
+727 HFIARFQGGKKEEL
-741 IGIAYNRLIRMDAG
+741 IGIAYNRLIRMDAS
-755 TGDAVKTWRFSNMKQ
+755 TGDAIKTWRFSNMKQ

-779 VTVEFADEVRVSF
+779 VTVEFADDVRVSF

>member
-16 GTWELSVHVTDL
+16 GTWELKMHVTDL
-28 GRDVTLRVTGEIH
+28 NRDVSLRVTGEIH
-41 IGGVMLRLVEKLD
+41 IGGVMLKLVEKLD

-89 KLQFTPQHKLL
+89 RLLFTPQHKLL

-108 YVKVKVNFSDRV
+108 HMKVKVNFSDRV

-146 DPSKKKKKKLDDQCE
+146 DPKKKKKKTEEAEEE
-161 DDTFE
+161 DLE
-166 LEGPLITPGSG
+166 LEGPLLTPGSASEV
-177 TDILYIGP
+177 IYIGP
-185 VKEEPRERRETGRTS
+185 VKGS
-200 STAFSH
+200 
-206 CKKTN
+206 
-211 REGFPC
+211 
-217 TSSGFARSRRGREQA
+217 
-232 GLGPSANSR
+232 
-241 LLFPS
+241 
-246 LVGNI
+246 I

-265 YDAHDGS
+265 YDSRDGS

-282 DSALSEGNPGIL
+282 DSPLSEGNPSIL
-294 AVSQPVTSPES
+294 AVSQPISSPDI
-305 LAKMYKPQTLLDKA
+305 LVKLYKHQSLLDKA

-329 RSLMEQEVKENEA
+329 RSLMEQDVKENEV
-342 LLLRFKYY
+342 LLLRFKYH
-350 SFFDLNPKLYEQ
+350 SFFDLNPKYDAIRVNQLYEQ
-362 SKWAILLEEIECT
+362 AKWAILLEEIECT

-389 NKLSIMSSE
+389 NKLSIMSSD
-398 NHLNHSDKDVDE
+398 NHMNNSEKEVDE

-420 TLEGGKTSTILG
+420 TLEGGKTSNTLG

-452 TLKGYKP
+452 TLKGYKQ
-459 YWCTFKDTSI
+459 YWCTFKDITI

-474 KEESNGT
+474 KEEAQGT
-481 PAHQMNLRG
+481 PSHQMNLRG

-504 NIKLLIPVAEGMNEI
+504 NIKLLIPVADGMNEI
-519 WLRCDNETQYASW
+519 WLRCDTEKQYAHW

-547 SSYGMEVQNIL
+547 SSYNLEVQNIL

-565 LNPDPQL
+565 MNPDPQF
-572 IPEQI
+572 IEPI
-577 NTDINPEC
+577 TTDINPEC

-597 KQVGT
+597 KQ
-602 AGGLAGLDAHPGV
+602 PGYI
-615 GWCLTRR
+615 
-622 GLDVLDVLTHWDA
+622 
-635 RGGTEGCG
+635 
-643 LDPAPGDGTQHRDSA
+643 RDLIS
-658 MCCVKCTDTAGNL
+658 
-671 QLEIHLKLVDV
+671 
-682 YFKHILGMITA
+682 A

-727 HFNARFQGGKKDEL
+727 HFLAKFQGGKREEL
-741 IGIAYNRLIRMDAG
+741 IGITYNRLIRMDAH
-755 TGDAVKTWRFSNMKQ
+755 TGDAIKTWRFSNMKQ

-779 VTVEFADEVRVSF
+779 VTVEFADEPSLSF
-792 ICTEVDCKVVH
+792 TCAEVDCKVVH

>member
-16 GTWELSVHVTDL
+16 GTWELKMHVTDL
-28 GRDVTLRVTGEIH
+28 HRDVSLRVTGEIH
-41 IGGVMLRLVEKLD
+41 IGGVMLKLVEKLD

-83 GIQADA
+83 GIQAD
-89 KLQFTPQHKLL
+89 LL

-108 YVKVKVNFSDRV
+108 HMKVKVNFSDRV

-146 DPSKKKKKKLDDQCE
+146 DPKKKKKKLEEAEEADL
-161 DDTFE
+161 E
-166 LEGPLITPGSG
+166 LEGPLLTPGSG
-177 TDILYIGP
+177 EFMDNNSISNVEMKHLCNCAIEFLPERLYFKRHNIL
-185 VKEEPRERRETGRTS
+185 
-200 STAFSH
+200 
-206 CKKTN
+206 
-211 REGFPC
+211 
-217 TSSGFARSRRGREQA
+217 SGQI
-232 GLGPSANSR
+232 NC
-241 LLFPS
+241 
-246 LVGNI
+246 
-251 YSSPGLYSKTMTPT
+251 LYR
-265 YDAHDGS
+265 
-272 PLSPTSAWFG
+272 
-282 DSALSEGNPGIL
+282 
-294 AVSQPVTSPES
+294 
-305 LAKMYKPQTLLDKA
+305 
-319 KINQGWLDSS
+319 WLDSS
-329 RSLMEQEVKENEA
+329 RSLMEQDVKENEV
-342 LLLRFKYY
+342 LLLRFKYH
-350 SFFDLNPKLYEQ
+350 SFFDLNPKYDAIRVNQLYEQ

-389 NKLSIMSSE
+389 NKLSIMASE
-398 NHLNHSDKDVDE
+398 NHMNNSEKEVDE

-420 TLEGGKTSTILG
+420 TLEGGKTSNTLG

-452 TLKGYKP
+452 TLKGYKQ
-459 YWCTFKDTSI
+459 YWCTFKDITI

-474 KEESNGT
+474 KDEAHGT

-504 NIKLLIPVAEGMNEI
+504 NIKLLIPVADGMNEI
-519 WLRCDNETQYASW
+519 WLRCDMEKQYAHW

-547 SSYGMEVQNIL
+547 SSYNLEVQNIL

-565 LNPDPQL
+565 MNPDPQF
-572 IPEQI
+572 IEPI
-577 NTDINPEC
+577 TTDINPEC

-597 KQVGT
+597 KQVT
-602 AGGLAGLDAHPGV
+602 
-615 GWCLTRR
+615 
-622 GLDVLDVLTHWDA
+622 
-635 RGGTEGCG
+635 
-643 LDPAPGDGTQHRDSA
+643 
-658 MCCVKCTDTAGNL
+658 
-671 QLEIHLKLVDV
+671 
-682 YFKHILGMITA
+682 

-727 HFNARFQGGKKDEL
+727 HFLARFQGVKREEL
-741 IGIAYNRLIRMDAG
+741 MGITYNRLIRMDASN
-755 TGDAVKTWRFSNMKQ
+755 GDAIKTWRFSNMKQ

-779 VTVEFADEVRVSF
+779 VTVEFADEPTLSF
-792 ICTEVDCKVVH
+792 VCAEVDCKVVH

-829 KLTSGWV
+829 KLTSGFHVF

>member
-1 MALDGIRM
+1 MASC
-9 PDGCYAD
+9 PD
-16 GTWELSVHVTDL
+16 
-28 GRDVTLRVTGEIH
+28 
-41 IGGVMLRLVEKLD
+41 
-54 VKKDWSD
+54 
-61 HALWWEKK
+61 
-69 KTWLLKTHWTLDKY
+69 
-83 GIQADA
+83 
-89 KLQFTPQHKLL
+89 
-100 RLQLPNMK
+100 
-108 YVKVKVNFSDRV
+108 
-120 FKAVSDIC
+120 
-128 KTFNIRHPEEL
+128 IRHPEEL

-161 DDTFE
+161 DDAFE

-185 VKEEPRERRETGRTS
+185 VK
-200 STAFSH
+200 
-206 CKKTN
+206 
-211 REGFPC
+211 
-217 TSSGFARSRRGREQA
+217 
-232 GLGPSANSR
+232 
-241 LLFPS
+241 
-246 LVGNI
+246 GNI

-305 LAKMYKPQTLLDKA
+305 LAKMYKPQALLDKA

-350 SFFDLNPKLYEQ
+350 SFFDLNPKYDAIRINQLYEQ

-375 EEEMMMFAALQYHI
+375 EEEMMMFAALQRDLGRLEKQANVNLMEFNKEKCKVLPRGRNSPRHQYVLGATQLGSSLADKDLGMLVDTRLTMSQQCALGAKKVHGFLGCIGQSFASRWREVILPLCSALVWPHLECWVPFWAPQCKRDTDRLERYHI

-398 NHLNHSDKDVDE
+398 NHLNNSDKEVDE

-432 DITSIPELADYVKV
+432 DITSIPELADYIKV

-577 NTDINPEC
+577 TTDINPEC

-597 KQVGT
+597 KQ
-602 AGGLAGLDAHPGV
+602 
-615 GWCLTRR
+615 
-622 GLDVLDVLTHWDA
+622 
-635 RGGTEGCG
+635 
-643 LDPAPGDGTQHRDSA
+643 
-658 MCCVKCTDTAGNL
+658 
-671 QLEIHLKLVDV
+671 
-682 YFKHILGMITA
+682 ITA

-727 HFNARFQGGKKDEL
+727 HFIARFQGGKKEEL
-741 IGIAYNRLIRMDAG
+741 IGIAYNRLIRMDAS

-779 VTVEFADEVRVSF
+779 VTVEFADDVRVSF

>member
-16 GTWELSVHVTDL
+16 GTWELKMHVTDL
-28 GRDVTLRVTGEIH
+28 NRDVSLRVTGEIH
-41 IGGVMLRLVEKLD
+41 IGGVMLKLVEKLD

-89 KLQFTPQHKLL
+89 RLLFTPQHKLL

-108 YVKVKVNFSDRV
+108 HMKVKVNFSDRV

-146 DPSKKKKKKLDDQCE
+146 DPKKKKKKLEECE
-161 DDTFE
+161 EEALE
-166 LEGPLITPGSG
+166 LEGPLLTPGSG
-177 TDILYIGP
+177 
-185 VKEEPRERRETGRTS
+185 S
-200 STAFSH
+200 
-206 CKKTN
+206 
-211 REGFPC
+211 
-217 TSSGFARSRRGREQA
+217 
-232 GLGPSANSR
+232 
-241 LLFPS
+241 
-246 LVGNI
+246 I

-265 YDAHDGS
+265 YDSRDGS

-282 DSALSEGNPGIL
+282 DSPLSEGNPSIL
-294 AVSQPVTSPES
+294 AVSQPISSPDI
-305 LAKMYKPQTLLDKA
+305 LVKLYKPPSLLDKA

-329 RSLMEQEVKENEA
+329 RSLMEQDVKENEV
-342 LLLRFKYY
+342 LLLRFKYH
-350 SFFDLNPKLYEQ
+350 SFFDLNPKYDAIRVNQLYEQ
-362 SKWAILLEEIECT
+362 AKWAILLEEIECT

-389 NKLSIMSSE
+389 NKLSIMSSDNHMKNSE
-398 NHLNHSDKDVDE
+398 NEVDE

-420 TLEGGKTSTILG
+420 TLEGGKTSNTLG
-432 DITSIPELADYVKV
+432 DITSIPELADYLCVSQAKEA
-446 FKPKKL
+446 
-452 TLKGYKP
+452 
-459 YWCTFKDTSI
+459 DTERAQAVLVHI
-469 SCYKS
+469 QGHHHLLLQ
-474 KEESNGT
+474 EQE
-481 PAHQMNLRG
+481 LRHSG
-490 CEVTPDVNISGQKF
+490 VPTIHRLLERCEVTPDVNISGQKF
-504 NIKLLIPVAEGMNEI
+504 NIKLLIPVADGMNEI
-519 WLRCDNETQYASW
+519 WMRCDTEKQYAQW

-547 SSYGMEVQNIL
+547 SSYNLEVQNIL

-565 LNPDPQL
+565 MNPDPQ
-572 IPEQI
+572 IIEPI
-577 NTDINPEC
+577 TTDINPEC

-597 KQVGT
+597 KQI
-602 AGGLAGLDAHPGV
+602 
-615 GWCLTRR
+615 
-622 GLDVLDVLTHWDA
+622 
-635 RGGTEGCG
+635 
-643 LDPAPGDGTQHRDSA
+643 S
-658 MCCVKCTDTAGNL
+658 
-671 QLEIHLKLVDV
+671 
-682 YFKHILGMITA
+682 A

-727 HFNARFQGGKKDEL
+727 HFLAKFQGSKREEL
-741 IGIAYNRLIRMDAG
+741 IGITYNRLIRIDAS
-755 TGDAVKTWRFSNMKQ
+755 TRDAIKTWRFSNMKQ

-779 VTVEFADEVRVSF
+779 VTVEFADEPSLSF
-792 ICTEVDCKVVH
+792 ICAEVDCKVVH

>member
-28 GRDVTLRVTGEIH
+28 NRDVTLRVTGEVH
-41 IGGVMLRLVEKLD
+41 IGGVMLKLVEKLD

-69 KTWLLKTHWTLDKY
+69 RTWLLKTHWTLDKY

-139 SLLRKPR
+139 SLLKKPR
-146 DPSKKKKKKLDDQCE
+146 DPTKKKKKKLDDQSE
-161 DDTFE
+161 DEALE

-177 TDILYIGP
+177 TDVLYIGP
-185 VKEEPRERRETGRTS
+185 LKGS
-200 STAFSH
+200 
-206 CKKTN
+206 
-211 REGFPC
+211 
-217 TSSGFARSRRGREQA
+217 
-232 GLGPSANSR
+232 
-241 LLFPS
+241 
-246 LVGNI
+246 I

-294 AVSQPVTSPES
+294 AVSQPITSPEI
-305 LAKMYKPQTLLDKA
+305 LAKMFKPQALLDKA

-329 RSLMEQEVKENEA
+329 RSLMEQDVKENEA

-350 SFFDLNPKLYEQ
+350 SFFDLNPKYDAIRINQLYEQ
-362 SKWAILLEEIECT
+362 AKWAILLEEIECT

-389 NKLSIMSSE
+389 NKLSIMTSE
-398 NHLNHSDKDVDE
+398 NHLNNSDKEVDE

-432 DITSIPELADYVKV
+432 DITSIPELADYIKV

-452 TLKGYKP
+452 TLKGYKQ

-474 KEESNGT
+474 QEESSGM

-519 WLRCDNETQYASW
+519 WLRCDNEKQYAHW

-547 SSYGMEVQNIL
+547 SSYNLEVQNIL

-577 NTDINPEC
+577 TTDINPEC

-597 KQVGT
+597 KQEKGCKKHMV
-602 AGGLAGLDAHPGV
+602 
-615 GWCLTRR
+615 
-622 GLDVLDVLTHWDA
+622 
-635 RGGTEGCG
+635 TEGF
-643 LDPAPGDGTQHRDSA
+643 AF
-658 MCCVKCTDTAGNL
+658 
-671 QLEIHLKLVDV
+671 LV
-682 YFKHILGMITA
+682 
-693 RILEAHQNVAQMSL
+693 
-707 IEAKMRFIQA
+707 
-717 WQSLPEFGIT
+717 
-727 HFNARFQGGKKDEL
+727 
-741 IGIAYNRLIRMDAG
+741 
-755 TGDAVKTWRFSNMKQ
+755 
-770 WNVNWEIKM
+770 
-779 VTVEFADEVRVSF
+779 
-792 ICTEVDCKVVH
+792 
-803 EFIGGYIF
+803 
-811 LSTRAKDQ
+811 
-819 NESLD
+819 
-824 EEMFY
+824 
-829 KLTSGWV
+829 